1 MDSGFLIAQWPVS
14 SVVRAVATTR
24 LAPGS
29 SLPPYDRCNLGLR
42 SGDDLETVF
51 ANRHAVADAL
61 ALPST
66 PVWLNQ
72 VHGTTTVSLSGA
84 AISVASRPEPCA
96 DAATTRDPGV
106 VLAVLSADCLPV
118 LLAADDGRVVGAVH
132 AGWRGLVAGVIESAA
147 AAMAVAPGS
156 LCAWLGPAIG
166 PDDFEVGDEVRAA
179 FVGADPV
186 AAEAFRPG
194 RPGHWYCDLYTL
206 ARQRLRRLGVER
218 VTGGGLNT
226 FGDAGRFHS
235 YRRDGAAS
243 GRQASLIWIQPEAH
257 SGS

>member
-1 MDSGFLIAQWPVS
+1 MDSGFLFAQWPVS

-24 LAPGS
+24 LAPGFS
-29 SLPPYDRCNLGLR
+29 APPYDRCNLGLR
-42 SGDDLETVF
+42 SGDARETVM
-51 ANRHAVADAL
+51 ANRQAVADAL
-61 ALPST
+61 ALPSA

-72 VHGTTTVSLSGA
+72 VHGTTAVSLSGA
-84 AISVASRPEPCA
+84 EAGLAGSDEPCA
-96 DAATTRDPGV
+96 DAATTRAAGV

-118 LLAADDGRVVGAVH
+118 LLAADDGSVVAAAH
-132 AGWRGLVAGVIESAA
+132 AGWRGLVAGVIESAVS
-147 AAMAVAPGS
+147 AMAVAPAR

-179 FVGADPV
+179 FVETDPA

-194 RPGHWYCDLYTL
+194 RPGHWYCDLYAL
-206 ARQRLRRLGVER
+206 ARQRLQRLGIAHVA
-218 VTGGGLNT
+218 GGGLST
-226 FGDAGRFHS
+226 FSDSRRFHS

-243 GRQASLIWIQPEAH
+243 GRQASLIWIQPEPY